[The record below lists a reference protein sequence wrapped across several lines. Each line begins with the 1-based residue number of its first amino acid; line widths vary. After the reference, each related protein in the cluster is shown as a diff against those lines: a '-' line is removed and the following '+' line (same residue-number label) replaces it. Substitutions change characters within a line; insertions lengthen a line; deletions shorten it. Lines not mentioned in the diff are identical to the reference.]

1 MYPNYKI
8 SEFTTASTS
17 RVEVVHHC
25 FDQTNLFFRTLNLR
39 IVNLV
44 ENNRGECHCIFFES
58 VDPSV
63 DLWAVSIGCNLTFE
77 LTSAWPKQTDQ
88 GTSKS
93 IVDSAAFWEIRH
105 VKSSDLVSN
114 SPHITPQ
121 SLVLG
126 GKSNFGKGSLVF
138 EKQCVLHRVELVVVT
153 EGVYENFIT
162 WLVVLEE
169 LKPGVHV
176 ISHFGFGRRRVANPP
191 LNQDRTVVVN
201 SLVDWRTN
209 VAQFIVERSLSKYG
223 SKEWGKVD

>member
-1 MYPNYKI
+1 VYPNYKI
-8 SEFTTASTS
+8 SEFTTTFTG

-39 IVNLV
+39 LVNLV
-44 ENNRGECHCIFFES
+44 ENNWSVCHSIFFES

-77 LTSAWPKQTDQ
+77 LTSAWVKQTNQ
-88 GTSKS
+88 GTSES

-105 VKSSDLVSN
+105 VKSSDLVSD
-114 SPHITPQ
+114 SPQITPL

-126 GKSNFGKGSLVF
+126 GKSDFSKGSLVF
-138 EKQCVLHRVELVVVT
+138 EKHCVLHRIELVVVT
-153 EGVYENFIT
+153 EGVYENLIT

-176 ISHFGFGRRRVANPP
+176 ISHSGFGRRRVANLP
-191 LNQDRTVVVN
+191 LNQDRLVLVF

-209 VAQFIVERSLSKYG
+209 VAQFIVESLSKYG
-223 SKEWGKVD
+223 SKDWGKEN